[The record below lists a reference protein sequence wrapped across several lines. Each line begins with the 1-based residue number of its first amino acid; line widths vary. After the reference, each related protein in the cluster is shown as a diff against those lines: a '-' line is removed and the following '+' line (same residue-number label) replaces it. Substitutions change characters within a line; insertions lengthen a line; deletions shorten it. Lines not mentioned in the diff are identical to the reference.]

1 MSVNQQE
8 NKVKQSVVKMK
19 EKDSLVGDM
28 FEEGMKLISE
38 VKNNLNKIKF

>member
-19 EKDSLVGDM
+19 EKYSLAGDM

-38 VKNNLNKIKF
+38 VKKNLNKIKF